1 MKDLVRETDFT
12 TLKNNFDE
20 LCDEINSGSEAV
32 ALSLS
37 SGRKVFIVPE
47 KNYVYINRYKS
58 YREML
63 LLTVST
69 VFSKNIISISI
80 NMYYFNTILPVR
92 FKLSKFSVSKEQ
104 IPRR

>member
-47 KNYVYINRYKS
+47 KITTALPIS
-58 YREML
+58 WSIL
-63 LLTVST
+63 LKMHVS
-69 VFSKNIISISI
+69 SRKKQ
-80 NMYYFNTILPVR
+80 LPAEL
-92 FKLSKFSVSKEQ
+92 FF
-104 IPRR
+104 I

>member
-20 LCDEINSGSEAV
+20 LCDEINNGSEAV

-47 KNYVYINRYKS
+47 KNYDSITHIMVHTSENAYI
-58 YREML
+58 E
-63 LLTVST
+63 
-69 VFSKNIISISI
+69 
-80 NMYYFNTILPVR
+80 
-92 FKLSKFSVSKEQ
+92 
-104 IPRR
+104 

>member
-47 KNYVYINRYKS
+47 KNYD
-58 YREML
+58 
-63 LLTVST
+63 
-69 VFSKNIISISI
+69 SI
-80 NMYYFNTILPVR
+80 NHIMVHTSENACI
-92 FKLSKFSVSKEQ
+92 E
-104 IPRR
+104 